1 MADRDD
7 KSLAR
12 IEETSDEGRIPERS
26 DAGSE
31 RSTYTFGIFKYGRG
45 YWVRVMTAV
54 ALGVLFLAGAAWA
67 WRQLEAL
74 SLPNRAWSVNATQT
88 QGTASAGNL
97 VTFERML
104 DGKAEPL
111 GTGVLESIST
121 QGGTSATMV
130 VANVKMNEGVASPRD
145 ANHVSVAPSTGGTP
159 LVGTLERQSVSG
171 IPIFQRVY
179 LQLGVALVLVLIGC
193 FVTFH
198 YVARKPK
205 SVDFLIATDEEMRKV
220 NWSTRKIIMDSTQVV
235 IFATF
240 LIAAYIFIAD
250 FLLKKALF
258 DQIVR

>member
-1 MADRDD
+1 
-7 KSLAR
+7 
-12 IEETSDEGRIPERS
+12 
-26 DAGSE
+26 
-31 RSTYTFGIFKYGRG
+31 
-45 YWVRVMTAV
+45 MTAV

-88 QGTASAGNL
+88 QGTASAGNV

-179 LQLGVALVLVLIGC
+179 LQLGVALVLHLRQTPTCARSARSSRVLVRAVQCLARLPTNGPRGHLHRRLGRRRLSLGSWPVPRIHGGLGQRI
-193 FVTFH
+193 VH
-198 YVARKPK
+198 RNHLRRARVAQRPERPA
-205 SVDFLIATDEEMRKV
+205 SA
-220 NWSTRKIIMDSTQVV
+220 
-235 IFATF
+235 
-240 LIAAYIFIAD
+240 
-250 FLLKKALF
+250 
-258 DQIVR
+258 